1 MKKLLI
7 APITAAVMISAMAAP
22 IVYDC
27 DVSYAAEAE
36 AAVKLSAPTGLTYD
50 VISDGKVRLSWNKV
64 SGADGYVVYRFKAST
79 GEWVRL
85 KSTYNNYLNISGIKS
100 GSSYYYKVA
109 ALDKRSGS
117 YYRGK
122 FTDYIKVKC
131 NFNTVPVSESGSL
144 SADEQQRFLS
154 DYYKTNLA
162 VSGNNP
168 MNAEKTQAFIANAQV
183 NGGQVMLVDFYFKNG
198 IKLTYGYCI
207 SYGRVAQIGNEPIAD
222 STQRNNSSAFFVKE
236 DFTNSYYIWVENN
249 YGNTY
254 ECTINKAMSGG
265 LVTRYK
271 LSSLADAIFY
281 INDEQIDYGSY
292 SKIADT
298 MKKCTGEDEI
308 VYLK

>member
-27 DVSYAAEAE
+27 NVSYASEAE
-36 AAVKLSAPTGLTYD
+36 AAAKLSAPTGLSYE
-50 VISDGKVRLSWNKV
+50 VISEGKVRLSWNTV
-64 SGADGYVVYRFKAST
+64 SGADGYVVYRFNASS

-85 KSTYNNYLNISGIKS
+85 KSTVRNYLTITGIKS

-109 ALDKRSGS
+109 ALDKRNGL

-131 NFNTVPVSESGSL
+131 NFNTAPVSESGSM
-144 SADEQQRFLS
+144 SVDDQQKMLAE
-154 DYYKTNLA
+154 YYKTALA
-162 VSGNNP
+162 VSGNDP

-198 IKLTYGYCI
+198 SKLTYGYCI
-207 SYGRVAQIGNEPIAD
+207 SNGRVAQIGTGPIAD
-222 STQRNNSSAFFVKE
+222 STQKNNSSAFFVKE
-236 DFTNSYYIWVENN
+236 DSTNSYYIWVENN

-292 SKIADT
+292 IKIADT
-298 MKKCTGEDEI
+298 MKKCTGDDEI